1 MSKEGVGVV
10 SIADDL
16 EDVAGSLAHVVTVA
30 GVLGEVEGGGN
41 HVTSGSGKGH
51 GEVLVEKSEGLVEI
65 TDSSGGDEGS
75 KVRHDGGEEL
85 NDEVQRGEEGVESI
99 LSELIVT
106 VKGALEAVGASHGVG
121 SRR

>member
-106 VKGALEAVGASHGVG
+106 VKGALEAVGALHGVG